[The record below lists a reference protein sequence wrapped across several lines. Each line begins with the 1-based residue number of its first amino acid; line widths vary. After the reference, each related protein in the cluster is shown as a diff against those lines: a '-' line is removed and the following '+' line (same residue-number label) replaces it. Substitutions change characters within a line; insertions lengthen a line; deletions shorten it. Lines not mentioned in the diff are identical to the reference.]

1 MDWVVIA
8 SLLLLIATIYTLR
21 LILILPCFT
30 SAYKPNTNE
39 KNGSLLGLK
48 EKDTKGIQ
56 LFIFLGSGGHTGEML
71 RLIQSY
77 RDVLLNKDST
87 LHVGYSDNA
96 SLNKMKDLS
105 NICECKIKF
114 YEFKKAREVGANITS
129 SLRTIILTLFTSFVH
144 VVRIKLQM
152 VNKPHLVLLN
162 GPGTCCIISIWFKLI
177 DLICLMTSSNII
189 YVESLAR
196 IKTLSLTGKILY
208 WLADEFI
215 VQWEDLQTSYPRSKY
230 FGILV

>member
-8 SLLLLIATIYTLR
+8 SLLLFIATIYTLR
-21 LILILPCFT
+21 LILILPCCT
-30 SAYKPNTNE
+30 SEYKSNIKE
-39 KNGSLLGLK
+39 DNGSLLEL
-48 EKDTKGIQ
+48 KGINAKGVQ

-71 RLIQSY
+71 RLIQNY
-77 RDVLLNKDST
+77 KEVLLNKEST
-87 LHVGYSDNA
+87 LHIGYSDNE

-105 NICECKIKF
+105 NIFECKMKF
-114 YEFKKAREVGANITS
+114 YEFKKAREVGANIKS
-129 SLRTIILTLFTSFVH
+129 SLRTIILTLLTSLMH
-144 VVRIKLQM
+144 VVSIKLQM
-152 VNKPHLVLLN
+152 LNKPHLVLLN
-162 GPGTCCIISIWFKLI
+162 GPGTCCIITIWFKLL
-177 DLICLMTSSNII
+177 DLMSLMTSSNII